1 MATSTISNTILDL
14 EGNAVASVPVVVTL
28 MPSGGFRSDTQTEVA
43 RQVTTTTD
51 SNGLWS
57 LSLERNSNIVPSG
70 TFYVVDEHIPSDKG
84 GATSHAIEVGVANES
99 LRASLISNLPEFT
112 NDNFLTQE
120 AADARYQALGSLGS
134 GTPVTIEPDDAGTA
148 GVSTSASRA
157 DHEHPIA
164 AATPVT
170 VNVDGSGALAEGV
183 STSFARADHKHT
195 AESNAWITWTPTLT
209 NLTLGNGTVT
219 ARYTRVGRTIE
230 FFFKFVCGSTSAV
243 GTNPSFS
250 PPVTTSDL
258 YTTSNVDPIGLA
270 SLFDS
275 GTAVYS
281 GPCLWTNTT
290 RFIIQYWNATGTPL
304 LISSI
309 TATVPFTWT
318 TGDVLVATGR
328 YEAAS

>member
-28 MPSGGFRSDTQTEVA
+28 MPSGGFRSDTFTEVA

-57 LSLERNSNIVPSG
+57 LSLERNSNIVPEG
-70 TFYVVDEHIPSDKG
+70 TFYVVDEHIPTDKG
-84 GATSHAIEVGVANES
+84 GATSHAIEVGLANES

-157 DHEHPIA
+157 DHEHPIVTA
-164 AATPVT
+164 APTT
-170 VNVDGSGALAEGV
+170 VDLDGTGSLAEGV
-183 STSFARADHKHT
+183 ATSFARSDHKHV
-195 AESNAWITWTPTLT
+195 AENDAWTSWTPTLT
-209 NLTLGNGTVT
+209 NATLGNGTLT
-219 ARYTRVGRTIE
+219 AAFQRIGRTIHYRLA
-230 FFFKFVCGSTSAV
+230 FVLGSTSAV
-243 GTNPSFS
+243 ASGPTFTL
-250 PPVTTSDL
+250 PVTSIT
-258 YTTSNVDPIGLA
+258 YETFAPIGVLSAQDAGVNDWLGVVAWLTTTTGRFRVVDTSGSA
-270 SLFDS
+270 SRVMDVTSTVPL
-275 GTAVYS
+275 T
-281 GPCLWTNTT
+281 W
-290 RFIIQYWNATGTPL
+290 ATG
-304 LISSI
+304 
-309 TATVPFTWT
+309 
-318 TGDVLVATGR
+318 DKLVAAGT